1 MRSGGECSLPLTV
14 PVCCRANR
22 FSHDRKHFDWYLSY
36 VSGKTSLLGSPRNHS
51 SFPKVQTRDVGGKK
65 AEWGN
70 FSSVLELQSTTVISY
85 TCFITRLP
93 MQYFGKD
100 EEGKIAYVWIH
111 VIYFKTIF
119 IFLFYC
125 SKWCNLLHTNLI
137 WSEHSGSIKW
147 AITVHKSK
155 FHIGKSRLV
164 FINVVEH
171 PTQYAF
177 NSCKKK
183 EESSMVW
190 IDLKVAPAPLFN
202 ISKCSR
208 VFDDLDERYL
218 PVMY

>member
-70 FSSVLELQSTTVISY
+70 FSSQYLNYKVL
-85 TCFITRLP
+85 RL
-93 MQYFGKD
+93 FL
-100 EEGKIAYVWIH
+100 IH
-111 VIYFKTIF
+111 VLSQGSPCSILAKTKRVKLLMYEFMSF
-119 IFLFYC
+119 ILKLFLFFLFYC

-155 FHIGKSRLV
+155 FHIGNIRLV
-164 FINVVEH
+164 FINVEEH

-183 EESSMVW
+183 RKFHGL

-218 PVMY
+218 PVIY